1 MPAARAPACAI
12 CGTAVYIVSS
22 PDKAF
27 FFRHRVEDGCCPAQT
42 RDGLSEDD
50 IRTMKY
56 KGAQESEAHRR
67 LKALIERSLVAD
79 PRFQGVLAE
88 KVWRGQRDPASL
100 RRPDIQARLDDLR
113 IAFEAQLT
121 TTFLDVVIGRKTF
134 YRAEGG
140 LLVWVLPHFDPAYR
154 QLTVDDLLFNN
165 NADVLILDRE
175 SRSLGSGRAVDAA
188 LRVPAAGDG
197 GGQPRIGVGERA
209 GRSGRSHDRS
219 GESAYI
225 RLR

>member
-1 MPAARAPACAI
+1 
-12 CGTAVYIVSS
+12 
-22 PDKAF
+22 
-27 FFRHRVEDGCCPAQT
+27 
-42 RDGLSEDD
+42 
-50 IRTMKY
+50 
-56 KGAQESEAHRR
+56 
-67 LKALIERSLVAD
+67 
-79 PRFQGVLAE
+79 
-88 KVWRGQRDPASL
+88 
-100 RRPDIQARLDDLR
+100 
-113 IAFEAQLT
+113 EAQLT